1 MTSINIWLL
10 LISSNYVFLIV
21 ELSVTK
27 NVTANLLHQLLRNLV
42 LLDFGHVPPEH
53 KARNKEASNG
63 HNIYIALRVFEQTCF
78 KSGRRGRNFQ
88 GPHRNVGAILRPPA
102 ITPNDPKNSR
112 QSRRSDEHLTA
123 KLWRLW
129 IWICH
134 GQLITL
140 ANIVGT

>member
-1 MTSINIWLL
+1 MNFACRLPSGQQTFS
-10 LISSNYVFLIV
+10 LILILFAYQFLEDGQWSMPV
-21 ELSVTK
+21 
-27 NVTANLLHQLLRNLV
+27 H
-42 LLDFGHVPPEH
+42 H
-53 KARNKEASNG
+53 KASTMWAQAVGKKKK
-63 HNIYIALRVFEQTCF
+63 YIALRVFEQTCF
-78 KSGRRGRNFQ
+78 KSGRRGGNFQ

-123 KLWRLW
+123 KLWRLR

-140 ANIVGT
+140 ANIVGA